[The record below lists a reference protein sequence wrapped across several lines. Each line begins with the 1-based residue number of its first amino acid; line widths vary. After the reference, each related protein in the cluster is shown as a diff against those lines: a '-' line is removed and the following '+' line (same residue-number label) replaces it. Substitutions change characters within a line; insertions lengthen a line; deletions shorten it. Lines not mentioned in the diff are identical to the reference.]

1 MRTFQAIIAIISA
14 TLFSTLGFAAG
25 PISPVKVGNWQGG
38 SYTNDSTGLFS
49 HCAISASYKSG
60 IIFSVAISKDGSWRF
75 GFINNVWR
83 LTVGQTMP
91 VDLTFDGRGPY
102 HVYAKAIQAN
112 FVVAEM
118 PSTSETVRLFRNA
131 GQMNAFTSGQL
142 FSFALTDTSVVIPA
156 LIQCVR
162 NNGISTAAAQPLT
175 TAPVVAS
182 PAVGPPPSR
191 DAANTSA
198 PTPDLHDEATE
209 LATNFVLN
217 AKLDSPK
224 ILSRHDTPVEYAPY
238 GADWR
243 ASGALGSVRIIV
255 GGPDTKGID
264 VAAGVVAADARE
276 CKGKFASARSSE
288 MVDSEVM
295 FRGFSSCEDSG
306 GSRTVEYFIVP
317 RKKGGFA
324 LFSIVGTPTVDNPTT
339 ATPPDKLPIFQRA
352 ALIAAN

>member
-1 MRTFQAIIAIISA
+1 MRTFRAIIAVIAA
-14 TLFSTLGFAAG
+14 TLCSTLGHAAG

-38 SYTNDSTGLFS
+38 SYTDDSTGLFS
-49 HCAISASYKSG
+49 HCAVSASYKSG

-75 GFINNVWR
+75 GFINNVWHQ
-83 LTVGQTMP
+83 TVGQNMP

-102 HVYAKAIQAN
+102 HVYARAIQPN
-112 FVVAEM
+112 FVVVEM

-131 GQMNAFTSGQL
+131 VQMNAFTSGQL
-142 FSFALTDTSVVIPA
+142 FSFALTDTSVMIPA

-162 NNGISTAAAQPLT
+162 NNGVSTASAPP
-175 TAPVVAS
+175 PVVAS
-182 PAVGPPPSR
+182 PGPPPH
-191 DAANTSA
+191 DATNTSA
-198 PTPDLHDEATE
+198 PASDLHDEAIE

-243 ASGALGSVRIIV
+243 ATGALGSVRIIV

-264 VAAGVVAADARE
+264 VAAEVVAADARE

-324 LFSIVGTPTVDNPTT
+324 LFSILGTPTVDNPTT
-339 ATPPDKLPIFQRA
+339 ATTADKLPIFQRA
-352 ALIAAN
+352 ALTAAN